1 LKKIY
6 TIIIALIVLCGGFY
20 ALVRFAEFNPGEV
33 FDELFPKSAAK
44 EEVYGAA
51 TPEKLQQLHDSL
63 EILNFVILKET
74 DERLIKNLKETQK
87 YLWDR
92 ILSTRNAISKANDP
106 KTIVEEEST
115 LIDSLIK
122 GISITAAILL
132 TIIIFLIIK
141 ISRRAKEVE
150 KVTEKLKNLQTEP
163 MPPPLG
169 GLDHTQFATRFR
181 PLPQVKPIETNA
193 PITPVPEPPKL
204 RKTTKQRVTEAV
216 QRMAKALESLRNKD
230 HTVKTQSLD
239 VTNAGPIATGD
250 KMTKR
255 VVSPNTGD
263 ETTFDRRSRE
273 KKQILDYAR
282 QGRTPSEIAKWLD
295 LPRDMVE
302 TVIRLAREKGEI

>member
-20 ALVRFAEFNPGEV
+20 ALVRFAEFDPSEV
-33 FDELFPKSAAK
+33 LDELFPKSAAK

-74 DERLIKNLKETQK
+74 DERLLKNLKETQK

-92 ILSTRNAISKANDP
+92 ISSTRNAISKANDP
-106 KTIVEEEST
+106 KTVVEEEST

-163 MPPPLG
+163 VHPPLG
-169 GLDHTQFATRFR
+169 GLDRTQFATQFR
-181 PLPQVKPIETNA
+181 PLPQVKPIETYA
-193 PITPVPEPPKL
+193 PPTPVPEPPKL

-216 QRMAKALESLRNKD
+216 QRMAKALENLRKD
-230 HTVKTQSLD
+230 RTLKTQALD

-255 VVSPNTGD
+255 VISPNTGD

-282 QGRTPSEIAKWLD
+282 QGRTPSEIAKWLN